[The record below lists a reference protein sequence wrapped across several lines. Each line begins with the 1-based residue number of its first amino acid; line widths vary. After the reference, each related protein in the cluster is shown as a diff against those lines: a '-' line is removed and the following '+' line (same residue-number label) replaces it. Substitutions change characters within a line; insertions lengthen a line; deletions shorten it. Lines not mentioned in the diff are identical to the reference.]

1 MTKKDFILIADAI
14 SISVVNDRCRNELL
28 ANLCKMLKNVNPK
41 FDERTFREYIIQ
53 KTREAKLERR
63 KADVPLTN
71 KLID

>member
-14 SISVVNDRCRNELL
+14 SISVVNDGCRNELL
-28 ANLCKMLKNVNPK
+28 ANLSKMLKKVNPK

-63 KADVPLTN
+63 KADVSLNIKT
-71 KLID
+71 ID

>member
-41 FDERTFREYIIQ
+41 FDERTFRPIRSHRNNSAPY
-53 KTREAKLERR
+53 
-63 KADVPLTN
+63 LTT
-71 KLID
+71 

>member
-28 ANLCKMLKNVNPK
+28 ANLFKMLKKVNPR

-63 KADVPLTN
+63 KAHVSLNIKT
-71 KLID
+71 ID